1 MKIALK
7 DVYELSQEDNFIDSS
22 KFEKF
27 KSRKRNLSGKKDLKE
42 LVTGDGD
49 NYSFQT
55 SDLEQLQGDGLIEE
69 LISIIK
75 TGKEASV
82 YLGRNNNVYRAVK
95 IYTDIRVRSFRKDD
109 VYRQGRFVGN
119 QRIEKAIDQG
129 SQFGLD
135 AHQLIWVGEEFKQ
148 MKRMHSAGIPVPEPI
163 AISGLT
169 IVMGFVGTEDG
180 EAAPRISDLDMD
192 VTEAREAFRQSVK
205 ILRDIVS
212 LGKIHGDY
220 SAFNILWH
228 EEKAVVIDFP
238 QVIEIE
244 NNSSYKELLYRDV
257 NSLCKSFRKYG
268 IKSDTDNIYRN
279 LLRLI

>member
-7 DVYELSQEDNFIDSS
+7 KVYELSQDDNFIDSTR
-22 KFEKF
+22 FEKF

-42 LVTGDGD
+42 LVTGAGD
-49 NYSFQT
+49 NYSFKT
-55 SDLEQLQGDGLIEE
+55 SDLEQLQGDGLIDE

-75 TGKEASV
+75 TGKEAS
-82 YLGRNNNVYRAVK
+82 GKNNGQYRAVK

-109 VYRQGRFVGN
+109 IYRQGRFIGN
-119 QRIEKAIDQG
+119 PRLEKAIAQG
-129 SQFGLD
+129 SETGLD
-135 AHQLIWVGEEFKQ
+135 AHQLIWVGEEFRQ

-169 IVMGFVGTEDG
+169 IVMGFIGTEDG
-180 EAAPRISDLDMD
+180 EAAPRISDLDLD
-192 VTEAREAFRQSVK
+192 VAEAKEAFRQSLK

-212 LGKIHGDY
+212 IGKIHGDF

-228 EEKAVVIDFP
+228 EEKAIVIDFP
-238 QVIEIE
+238 QVIQIE

-257 NSLCKSFRKYG
+257 NSLCKSFNKYG
-268 IKSDTDNIYRN
+268 IRTDAENIYKS
-279 LLRLI
+279 LLRLT